1 MTRGG
6 RGACVCPI
14 PFGTRAKGDGS
25 DGTKMASSQGEPA
38 TGTATHTARPSVD
51 CMNMA
56 TLPSPGMR
64 KLQAAMSFSAG
75 ADAESLTL
83 LASPVVATQHLL
95 VAGEYG
101 QRVAS
106 AAPRAVGGESVG
118 TGAGR
123 RVAQAVPGAPHVIG
137 RRAFPSGARSQG
149 AARYR
154 ASCIAEKDG
163 AAGCC
168 TKYGVVHSP

>member
-1 MTRGG
+1 MTHSG

-25 DGTKMASSQGEPA
+25 DGTKNGQLPGGPA
-38 TGTATHTARPSVD
+38 TGTATHTAKPSVG

-101 QRVAS
+101 RRVAS
-106 AAPRAVGGESVG
+106 AAPRAVGDGSVG
-118 TGAGR
+118 TGAG
-123 RVAQAVPGAPHVIG
+123 AACCAGGAW
-137 RRAFPSGARSQG
+137 G

-163 AAGCC
+163 AAGRC